1 MIVGGIVYYVVM
13 GIALWLRL
21 PTNDLKLFTAL
32 IVAAALAIPHLREKG
47 YRSRKGAKEAA

>member
-1 MIVGGIVYYVVM
+1 M

-32 IVAAALAIPHLREKG
+32 IVAFALAIPQLHERRRLSRRKAGSGKG
-47 YRSRKGAKEAA
+47 GAGQ